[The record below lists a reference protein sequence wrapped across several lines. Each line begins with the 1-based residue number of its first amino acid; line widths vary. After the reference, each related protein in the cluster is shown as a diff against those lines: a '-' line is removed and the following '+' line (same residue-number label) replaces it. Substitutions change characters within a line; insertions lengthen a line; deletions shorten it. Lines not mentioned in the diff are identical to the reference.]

1 MKWVCKWWCPL
12 LQVIPGPS
20 GWSPLWERKEEVAP
34 NQCWVSAG
42 KAGGRG
48 GSGGQGRCI
57 EKQEQEQALDP
68 VSWMP
73 SPARALIHGGP
84 GPGNGGVLFPLYARL
99 MTASWFGMNNFIL
112 QIRLLKVRERNNFPK
127 VPQNCLQTPSS
138 HCKPLLRQH
147 LLPSP
152 WLSQLNEERRG
163 PRCL

>member
-1 MKWVCKWWCPL
+1 MCLQMMVSPPPGDPRPL
-12 LQVIPGPS
+12 WLIAPLREKGGSCSKPVLGFRRQS
-20 GWSPLWERKEEVAP
+20 GWAWGE
-34 NQCWVSAG
+34 
-42 KAGGRG
+42 
-48 GSGGQGRCI
+48 GGQGRCT
-57 EKQEQEQALDP
+57 ERQEQEQALDP

-99 MTASWFGMNNFIL
+99 MTASWFGMDNFIL

-138 HCKPLLRQH
+138 YCKPLLRQH